1 MDRIYDKIVDEYY
14 DNAAVVDTNIESDEV
29 YEHGS

>member
-1 MDRIYDKIVDEYY
+1 MDRIYDEIVDEYY
-14 DNAAVVDTNIESDEV
+14 DNAPVVDTNVESDEV